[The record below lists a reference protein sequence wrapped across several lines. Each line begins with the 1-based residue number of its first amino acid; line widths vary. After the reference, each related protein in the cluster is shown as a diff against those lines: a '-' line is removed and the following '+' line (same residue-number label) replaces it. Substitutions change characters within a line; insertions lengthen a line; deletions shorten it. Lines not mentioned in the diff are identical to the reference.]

1 MNILIIG
8 GTRNMGHYLTLA
20 LREANHTVTIL
31 NRGLTRD
38 DLPDD
43 VERLRADRTI
53 PAQLEQA
60 LQGRRFDAVVDFVLY
75 DGAEADVV
83 VDLLQ
88 GKTQHYIFVSSG
100 QVYLMR
106 SGLERP
112 YSEAD
117 YEGEFIIEPPLNT
130 YDHEEWL
137 YGVQKRQAEDVLARA
152 YHERD
157 FPYTSLRLPM
167 VNSARD
173 PFNRL
178 YSYILRLQD
187 GGPVLVPES
196 PDYALRHVY
205 ARDVVQVVMSLLQSG
220 KGKGHTYNISQDE
233 TVSMADFLNML
244 GGVLNIEPKMVRV
257 ERSLLEANGFL
268 PDCSPYSDVWM
279 SELTNE
285 RSKSELGVSY
295 TPLATVIEDL
305 VDYYRTNPP
314 TAPLSYRRR
323 KAERQFAESY
333 LQRG

>member
-1 MNILIIG
+1 MDVLIIG
-8 GTRNMGHYLTLA
+8 GTRNMGHYLASA
-20 LREANHTVTIL
+20 LLDKGHTVTIL
-31 NRGLTRD
+31 NRGLTQD
-38 DLPDD
+38 DLPAA

-53 PAQLEQA
+53 AAQLEDA
-60 LQGRRFDAVVDFVLY
+60 LGGRCFDAVVDFVLY
-75 DGAEADVV
+75 DGAEADVI

-88 GKTQHYIFVSSG
+88 GKVDHYVFISSG

-106 SGLERP
+106 AELERP
-112 YSEAD
+112 YSETD

-152 YHERD
+152 YHERH

-178 YSYILRLQD
+178 YGYILRLRD
-187 GGPVLVPES
+187 GGPMLVPQS

-205 ARDVVQVVMSLLQSG
+205 AQDVVQVIMNLLESGQG
-220 KGKGHTYNISQDE
+220 KGEVYNIAQDE
-233 TVSMADFLNML
+233 TVTIDEFLGML
-244 GGVLNIEPKMVRV
+244 GKQLELEPRVVRV
-257 ERSLLEANGFL
+257 DRGLLEANGFL

-279 SELTNE
+279 SELTNG
-285 RSKSELGVSY
+285 RSKSDLGAAY
-295 TPLATVIEDL
+295 TPLATVIAEL
-305 VDYYRTNPP
+305 VGHYRANPP
-314 TAPLSYRRR
+314 APPLSYRRR